1 MGLLRTSASFK
12 GMKRFGVIAKILI
25 KHGLGDVV
33 ERILSRKEKQAE
45 PADVKKA
52 VLKPGVLSPRRVRL
66 ILEELGPSFIKLG
79 QLMSTRA
86 DLLPPEYI
94 EELKK
99 LQDRVPPIPFSEI
112 QEVIE
117 AQLKRPIEE
126 IFAECNREALAA
138 ASVAQVHHATLPSGE
153 KVVVKVI
160 RPDID
165 KKIREDIRLMYYL
178 SDKIERTFDVGRI
191 LAPTNIVREFERTI
205 FREID
210 MLIEAGSMEKFT
222 HNFRDIEEL
231 YIPKVYWDYTTK
243 SILVMERIDGIKMD
257 EVEELR
263 AHGIDPKEVALVGLR
278 SFSRQL
284 MEFGFF
290 HADPHPGNTI
300 VMYDGRVS
308 LVDFGIT
315 GYLDE
320 ETMRQIAN
328 IFLGYAEHDYEM
340 VMEAFLEAG
349 LIDEETMDLDN
360 FLLDLK
366 DVSEAFYGR
375 SLQSISVRDVYDQ
388 IIYLVLKYHIQLPR
402 NLLLLL
408 KTFIQTEALG
418 KILESDVSLL
428 EFTRPYAK
436 KLLERGYD
444 AKKLFKNVGRDS
456 RYIGK
461 YMKVMPRF
469 VHDIFKQMSKGK
481 QRVEI
486 WHDGFQQL
494 DMKLEKGLNRLT
506 IGLVISASILAA
518 ALVLNSAQKVL
529 VFSIE
534 FLGLESVPLTSLL
547 GVVGY
552 VIATVLGVWLI
563 VSIYRS
569 GKL

>member
-1 MGLLRTSASFK
+1 MRRLGT
-12 GMKRFGVIAKILI
+12 IAKVLI

-33 ERILSRKEKQAE
+33 ERIVSRKAKEVEAGK
-45 PADVKKA
+45 VKPTI
-52 VLKPGVLSPRRVRL
+52 LKPGVLSPRRVRL
-66 ILEELGPSFIKLG
+66 VLEELGPSFIKLG

-86 DLLPPEYI
+86 DIFPPEYI
-94 EELKK
+94 EELRK
-99 LQDRVPPIPFSEI
+99 LQDRVPPVPYSQIKA
-112 QEVIE
+112 VIE
-117 AQLKRPIEE
+117 GELKQPVAE
-126 IFAECNREALAA
+126 IFTELNQEPFAA

-160 RPDID
+160 RPGIS
-165 KKIREDIRLMYYL
+165 KRVREDIRLMYYL
-178 SDKIERTFDVGRI
+178 ADKIEKSFDLGRI
-191 LAPTNIVREFERTI
+191 LAPTNLVREFERTI

-210 MLIEAGSMEKFT
+210 MLIEAGSIEKFAY
-222 HNFRDIEEL
+222 NFREVDEL
-231 YIPKVYWDYTTK
+231 YIPKVYWDYITK
-243 SILVMERIDGIKMD
+243 SILVMEWIDGIKMD
-257 EVEELR
+257 HVDELK
-263 AHGIDPKEVALVGLR
+263 AHGIDPREIAKIGLR

-284 MEFGFF
+284 LEFGFF

-328 IFLGYAEHDYEM
+328 IFLGYAEHDYDM
-340 VMEAFLEAG
+340 VMDAFLEAG
-349 LIDEETMDLDN
+349 LIDEEKIDLPS
-360 FLLDLK
+360 FRTDLK
-366 DVSEAFYGR
+366 DASEAFYGR
-375 SLQSISVRDVYDQ
+375 SLQSISVKDVYDQ
-388 IIYLVLKYHIQLPR
+388 IIYLALKYHIQLPR

-408 KTFIQTEALG
+408 KTFVQTEALG

-428 EFTRPYAK
+428 EFTKPYAK

-444 AKKLFKNVGRDS
+444 AKKIFKNIGRDT
-456 RYIGK
+456 RYVGK
-461 YMKVMPRF
+461 YAKVMPKF
-469 VHDIFKQMSKGK
+469 VHDILRQVAKGK

-486 WHDGFQQL
+486 WHEGFQQL

-506 IGLVISASILAA
+506 VGLVISASIIAA
-518 ALVLNSAQKVL
+518 AMVLNSAQQVL
-529 VFSIE
+529 VLNLE
-534 FLGLESVPLTSLL
+534 FLGLGPVSLTTIL

-563 VSIYRS
+563 LSIYRS